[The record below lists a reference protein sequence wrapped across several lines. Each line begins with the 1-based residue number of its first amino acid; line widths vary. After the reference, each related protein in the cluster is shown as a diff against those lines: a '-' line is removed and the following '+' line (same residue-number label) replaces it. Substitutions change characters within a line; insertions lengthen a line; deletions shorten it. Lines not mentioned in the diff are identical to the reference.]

1 MEMML
6 GALALY
12 ALVLTL
18 LFLIRK
24 KTGVFWGI
32 AMFFAAT
39 AVWLRMGVD
48 PPVPASVMV
57 LYIGTMTIA
66 LLLYATSSEGSRAAF
81 LDPIIAVMVE
91 KKLFLPRLLLV
102 ALIPA
107 AVGYVTH
114 IMVLPSEAA
123 PPKVRSVHP
132 SPPNSM
138 KVLAKGMQDPSA
150 FDIIKQDSPLR
161 PLEESDPA
169 TFAKKLE
176 LGRVIYYQN
185 CYFCHGDV
193 MAADGHLGP
202 TVKPPPASF
211 QDPGTIAMLEEA
223 FIYWRVAKGGPGL
236 PDAGTPWDSSMPV
249 WEKMLTEDE
258 MWAVIAYMYDYTGY
272 KPRKKENLAE
282 AH

>member
-1 MEMML
+1 
-6 GALALY
+6 
-12 ALVLTL
+12 
-18 LFLIRK
+18 
-24 KTGVFWGI
+24 
-32 AMFFAAT
+32 
-39 AVWLRMGVD
+39 
-48 PPVPASVMV
+48 
-57 LYIGTMTIA
+57 
-66 LLLYATSSEGSRAAF
+66 
-81 LDPIIAVMVE
+81 
-91 KKLFLPRLLLV
+91 
-102 ALIPA
+102 
-107 AVGYVTH
+107 
-114 IMVLPSEAA
+114 MVLPSEAA

-132 SPPNSM
+132 SPPNTM
-138 KVLAKGMQDPSA
+138 KVLAKGMADPST
-150 FDIIKQDSPLR
+150 FDIIKQDSPIR

-282 AH
+282 GH